1 MGGIIVTTIGPLIS
15 FIVGILSIIFRNKI
29 CLYVQKSYENF
40 PQYKDGVQ
48 TFKMQ
53 FSVRPVYIV
62 VVGIIICLFSF
73 ISLIASL
80 VEG

>member
-1 MGGIIVTTIGPLIS
+1 MVTLIGPLIS
-15 FIVGILSIIFRNKI
+15 FIVGILVIIFRKKI
-29 CLYVQKSYENF
+29 GLYIQKSYESF

-53 FSVRPVYIV
+53 FSVKPVYII
-62 VVGIIICLFSF
+62 VVGTIICLFSF

-80 VEG
+80 IEG

>member
-1 MGGIIVTTIGPLIS
+1 MTTIWPLIS

>member
-1 MGGIIVTTIGPLIS
+1 MVTIIGPLIS
-15 FIVGILSIIFRNKI
+15 SIVGILVIIFRNKI
-29 CLYVQKSYENF
+29 GLYIQKSYENF

-48 TFKMQ
+48 TFKMK
-53 FSVRPVYIV
+53 FSVKPVYIV

-80 VEG
+80 IEG